1 MDSRHRNINEN
12 VTCIANNGTQSV
24 GNLSVLHSLLQH
36 VLQLVSASSLG
47 ISCIVSCIFPLSL
60 LAQNT
65 TLPTSPSLQ
74 PTALPASAPKQIE
87 QEILEAPT
95 STPSIQVEKALQLG
109 VIGGYAFMDNRTK
122 LPVYFNAPSCGSFSN
137 GRSQDLFL
145 GLTIDFPFTKYFSVS
160 GRILYSQRPASLS
173 MQTSN
178 GLESYDLEK
187 NAYVPFVRENV
198 YTANLKYISLDAG
211 VRFSPL
217 VFLGLSIPLYLRA
230 SADGGDPVFGTSFI
244 QTEEIIQP
252 RALLFPS
259 GLKRQTLFEG
269 DMDNTTTQ
277 FGATLSAGYD
287 FQPSKRLFI
296 SPEVGYRKGLTS
308 VVRNADWSIDM
319 VYAAVNVRLT
329 LADDPPPL
337 PLPPTPPPKPIPA
350 EPKPIA
356 KKEPLPLVIQSY
368 NTNPLEIQET
378 VVTETY
384 PLLPYIFF
392 DSTSSAMRS
401 RYQQKPNTADFDERA
416 LSKQTLS
423 IYYELLNI
431 VGKRMQNIPKATIT
445 ITGTTDGRELPTAP
459 ARKKLAEDRA
469 KSVID
474 YLTSVWGI
482 EQSRIQLK
490 TEDIPSLSSN
500 PNYTEG
506 LQENR
511 RVEISSSMPEI
522 LAPVVHSRFMEYTPV
537 NNKQVFAVQA
547 LRPERAASYEAR
559 VLRYG
564 RTLASQQGS
573 GVPAMIPFVI
583 DTSVMISMG
592 SSIATRDSLEG
603 YLTIQQNDGGT
614 PVSATCRFPI
624 IKSQN
629 QFEVSR
635 LSLIVFDFDRA
646 DINSANRAM
655 MERFV
660 KEAISPNSTI
670 TITGSTDRLGE
681 MQYNQTLSQLRAD
694 AGKNLLLEL
703 NPSARIE
710 TSRGIGSS
718 VLKYDNDLPEGRYYC
733 RTVSIMVQTPMKK

>member
-1 MDSRHRNINEN
+1 MVSHHRNKNEN
-12 VTCIANNGTQSV
+12 ATCITNNDICRAG
-24 GNLSVLHSLLQH
+24 LPCIIHSLTKLFSLSTLGIG
-36 VLQLVSASSLG
+36 VAVICIISSSL
-47 ISCIVSCIFPLSL
+47 F
-60 LAQNT
+60 AQNPST
-65 TLPTSPSLQ
+65 SAPVSLSPTPTSTSITKPIQ
-74 PTALPASAPKQIE
+74 
-87 QEILEAPT
+87 QEPLEVPT
-95 STPSIQVEKALQLG
+95 STPVIEVEKALQLG
-109 VIGGYAFMDNRTK
+109 VIGGYALMENKTK
-122 LPVYFNAPSCGSFSN
+122 LPVYFNSPSCGSFSD
-137 GRSQDLFL
+137 GHSQDLFF
-145 GLTIDFPFTKYFSVS
+145 GLTVDFPFTEYFSVS

-173 MQTSN
+173 MRTSN
-178 GLESYDLEK
+178 GLEAFDPEQNS
-187 NAYVPFVRENV
+187 YVPFVRENV
-198 YTANLKYISLDAG
+198 YTANLKYIGLDAG

-217 VFLGLSIPLYLRA
+217 VFLGLPIPLYFRA
-230 SADGGDPVFGTSFI
+230 SADGGDPVFGTSFV

-269 DMDNTTTQ
+269 EMDNTTTQ
-277 FGATLSAGYD
+277 FGATISAGYD
-287 FQPSKRLFI
+287 FQPSKRLFV
-296 SPEVGYRKGLTS
+296 SPEIGYRKGLTS

-319 VYAAVNVRLT
+319 MYAAVNVRLT
-329 LADDPPPL
+329 LADDPPPP
-337 PLPPTPPPKPIPA
+337 PLPPLPPPKPTPP

-392 DSTSSAMRS
+392 DSTSSVLRS

-416 LSKQTLS
+416 LSKQTLA

-431 VGKRMQNIPKATIT
+431 IGKRLKNIPKATIVV
-445 ITGTTDGRELPTAP
+445 TGTTDGRELPASP

-469 KSVID
+469 KSVVD
-474 YLTSVWGI
+474 YLTTVWGI
-482 EQSRIQLK
+482 EQARIQLK

-500 PNYTEG
+500 PNYSEG

-547 LRPERAASYEAR
+547 LRPERAGSYEAR
-559 VLRYG
+559 VLRSG
-564 RTLASQQGS
+564 RTLASKQGS
-573 GVPAMIPFVI
+573 GAPATIPFEI
-583 DTSVMISMG
+583 DTTVMISLG
-592 SSIATRDSLEG
+592 SDIAMRDSLDG
-603 YLTIQQNDGGT
+603 YLAIQQNDGGT

-646 DINSANRAM
+646 DINSTNRSM

-660 KEAISPNSTI
+660 KEAVTPKSKV

-681 MQYNQTLSQLRAD
+681 MQYNKVLSQQRAD

-703 NPSARIE
+703 NPSANIE
-710 TSRGIGSS
+710 TSLGIGASM
-718 VLKYDNDLPEGRYYC
+718 LKYDNDLPEGRYYC
-733 RTVSIMVQTPMKK
+733 RTVSIMVQTPLKK